1 MIPKL
6 HVAKLGNGLAV
17 RIPKPV
23 AEQLGI
29 QEGSAIEILSRGD
42 RMTIRRETFNLDDLL
57 AQVTEDN
64 LHGEQNPGPSRG
76 NEEW

>member
-17 RIPKPV
+17 RIPKTV

-29 QEGSAIEILSRGD
+29 QEGSAVEILPRGD
-42 RMTIRRETFNLDDLL
+42 RMIIRRETFNLDDLL

-64 LHGEQNPGPSRG
+64 LHAEQNTGPSQG